1 MNSVKEKRFKKLKR
15 KQIWPSIVAFVLF
28 ITLCVAMIAI
38 FLQLF
43 ALYIM
48 GTKIAQ
54 QYGETQHV
62 KAVLE
67 GFLSNGD
74 TIAEAV
80 DRMHKYTYTDRD
92 VYVIDRSR
100 HVVAKTGSSEPDFG
114 MILDFKL
121 DHEFGLGESFM
132 AVADNSNQIVE
143 KEGTYTIFAMSVDE
157 VIRKTLTR
165 DEDQIE
171 PGTWLG
177 DTIITQKYWLRTS
190 LGGGQYEAYVKC
202 VIEVQRQDIFYICI
216 FGIIALLLL
225 MIPII
230 LLFIN
235 TVRSIVTQR
244 RMTQFIYLDPVTGG
258 RNWFF
263 FRNYAERIL
272 TRLRNNRKAFA
283 LVNLQLER
291 YQNYCACYGVKAG
304 EELLEA
310 MEGFMKARIGKNE
323 SFARHEGA
331 DFGLLL
337 VCEGENEQEY
347 QENCRKRIRSLVA
360 ELTGLK
366 PDQKI
371 HLHAGIN
378 MIPPYI
384 AEDGKWYH
392 ARKGVDINQLY
403 TYANAA
409 GMTADCLPDQ
419 TVTFFDQEMLGR
431 QVWERWVEDNMEEA
445 LNNEEFQVYMQPK
458 YSPLNGKLVGA
469 EALVRWISPTEG
481 FIAPDRFIPI
491 FEDTGFITQLDDY
504 MISHVSKQQAEWMI
518 QGKKMIPIS
527 INVSRAHFAQEG
539 LAEHIC
545 ELVDAYGPRHDLI
558 ELEVTESAFFDDKD
572 ILIETVKQLKAYGFH
587 VSMDDFGAGYSS
599 LNSLKDIPLDV
610 LKLDGE
616 FFRGEDD
623 DGRGEI
629 VVKEAIQ
636 LARNLDMR
644 VVAEGIEKKEQVD
657 FLAGQGCD
665 MIQGFYFAKPMP
677 IAEFEEKVEKD
688 A

>member
-1 MNSVKEKRFKKLKR
+1 MNSVREKRFKKLKR
-15 KQIWPSIVAFVLF
+15 KQIWPSILAFVLF
-28 ITLCVAMIAI
+28 ITLCVAMIAV

-48 GTKIAQ
+48 GTKLVQ

-74 TIAEAV
+74 TITEAV
-80 DRMHKYTYTDRD
+80 DHMRKYKVTDRD

-100 HVVAKTGSSEPDFG
+100 HVVARTGDSEPDFG

-121 DHEFGLGESFM
+121 DQEFGLGESFM
-132 AVADNSNQIVE
+132 AVADNSNQILE

-157 VIRKTLTR
+157 VIQKTLTR
-165 DEDQIE
+165 DEDRRE
-171 PGTWLG
+171 PGPWLS
-177 DTIITQKYWLRTS
+177 DTIIAQKYWLRTS

-230 LLFIN
+230 ILFIN
-235 TVRSIVTQR
+235 TVRSVVTQR
-244 RMTQFIYLDPVTGG
+244 RMTQLIYLDPVTGG

-272 TRLRNNRKAFA
+272 TRLRNSRKAFA

-310 MEGFMKARIGKNE
+310 MDGFMKARVGKNE

-371 HLHAGIN
+371 HFHAGIN

-409 GMTADCLPDQ
+409 GMTADCLQDQ

-431 QVWERWVEDNMEEA
+431 QMWERWVEDNMEEA

-481 FIAPDRFIPI
+481 FIAPNRFIPI
-491 FEDTGFITQLDDY
+491 FED
-504 MISHVSKQQAEWMI
+504 
-518 QGKKMIPIS
+518 
-527 INVSRAHFAQEG
+527 
-539 LAEHIC
+539 
-545 ELVDAYGPRHDLI
+545 
-558 ELEVTESAFFDDKD
+558 
-572 ILIETVKQLKAYGFH
+572 
-587 VSMDDFGAGYSS
+587 
-599 LNSLKDIPLDV
+599 
-610 LKLDGE
+610 
-616 FFRGEDD
+616 
-623 DGRGEI
+623 
-629 VVKEAIQ
+629 
-636 LARNLDMR
+636 
-644 VVAEGIEKKEQVD
+644 
-657 FLAGQGCD
+657 
-665 MIQGFYFAKPMP
+665 
-677 IAEFEEKVEKD
+677 
-688 A
+688 